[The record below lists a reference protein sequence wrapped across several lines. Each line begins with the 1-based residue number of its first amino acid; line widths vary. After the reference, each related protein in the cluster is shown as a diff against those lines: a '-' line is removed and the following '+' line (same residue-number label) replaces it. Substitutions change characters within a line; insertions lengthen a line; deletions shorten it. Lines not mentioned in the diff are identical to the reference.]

1 MEYRIVLDNCGCR
14 GNLFYSENRNPI
26 LLEEVGDCLLL
37 FLGLF
42 TYGLPSSRGGVY
54 LRCGHLP
61 AVLGMFTSGGA
72 EIFMPDGMGCIP
84 PVVSPTLGGS
94 RFEYTSGGSCGRAC
108 NLPPKSKG
116 HLPPVGQR
124 CLPAVLTS
132 TCGALGMFTSGGF
145 AYTRRE

>member
-124 CLPAVLTS
+124 CLPAVL
-132 TCGALGMFTSGGF
+132 LVFTSGGF
-145 AYTRRE
+145 AYTRLEYV